1 MDYYLENF
9 DCDAVDYHLALLID
23 AGLTKG
29 TVSHGPGEVPLRVIT
44 TNLTWEGH
52 EFLDAIRSQEVSNKT
67 KDTLVEITKTGPLFK
82 E

>member
-52 EFLDAIRSQEVSNKT
+52 EFWM
-67 KDTLVEITKTGPLFK
+67 
-82 E
+82 

>member
-52 EFLDAIRSQEVSNKT
+52 EFWMQFVVKKGRIKPKT
-67 KDTLVEITKTGPLFK
+67 LF
-82 E
+82 